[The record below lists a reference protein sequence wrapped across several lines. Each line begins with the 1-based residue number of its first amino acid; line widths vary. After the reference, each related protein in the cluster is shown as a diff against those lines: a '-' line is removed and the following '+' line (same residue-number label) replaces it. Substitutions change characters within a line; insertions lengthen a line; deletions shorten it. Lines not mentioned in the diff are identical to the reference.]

1 MIYVCVCV
9 CRHPLFQ
16 RRGDDLYTNITVSL
30 RDAMVGFEMDIVHL
44 DRHKVCWCVSMD
56 NSLLSGMHRYMCPEI
71 RSHGL
76 GL

>member
-1 MIYVCVCV
+1 MPLVYVCV

-44 DRHKVCWCVSMD
+44 DSHKVCTINILCICYQV
-56 NSLLSGMHRYMCPEI
+56 Y
-71 RSHGL
+71 
-76 GL
+76 